1 MNNRVYTAVKLSQE
15 ERKILETIAKSYDI
29 TISDVIRI
37 AIKEYARKHRNVLEK
52 INEGGGRKLRRF
64 FSSSKIKKRG
74 VGLNG
79 SD

>member
-15 ERKILETIAKSYDI
+15 ERRIIETIAKSYDI

-52 INEGGGRKLRRF
+52 ISEGTT
-64 FSSSKIKKRG
+64 
-74 VGLNG
+74 
-79 SD
+79 

>member
-37 AIKEYARKHRNVLEK
+37 AIKEYAQKHKNGIER
-52 INEGGGRKLRRF
+52 ISEGAT
-64 FSSSKIKKRG
+64 
-74 VGLNG
+74 
-79 SD
+79 

>member
-52 INEGGGRKLRRF
+52 INEGGVVKLRRF